1 MYFLIIRY
9 CGDSFPKGKIST
21 SKFGEPNLMM
31 LKLDTKSVSG
41 LPQVGGFR
49 IRGKAYNAYKGNNQ
63 GILNLHIQML

>member
-1 MYFLIIRY
+1 ML
-9 CGDSFPKGKIST
+9 
-21 SKFGEPNLMM
+21 

-49 IRGKAYNAYKGNNQ
+49 IRGQAYNAYKGNNQ